1 MNSVICL
8 IYKQAHLTHLKSHT
22 STVNIFKILIS
33 KNCLIISILLL
44 KVKIIFILRKIKYGV
59 LKF

>member
-22 STVNIFKILIS
+22 STVNIFKILTS
-33 KNCLIISILLL
+33 KNLPYNIYII
-44 KVKIIFILRKIKYGV
+44 IKSKNNIYF
-59 LKF
+59 KKN